1 MGHMVT
7 LVFNTLRNCQA
18 GFLFQRTCTT
28 GVLISLHPLCIPGDA
43 TLRDVNK
50 YLFVVLVCIPLMVN
64 DVGPYF
70 SASLLAL
77 IYNLKIFSSSLSAVE
92 HFIML
97 VCISVSSGFEYLH
110 KSLALGI
117 SYSMEFCSY
126 LFKLSVGFPVF

>member
-1 MGHMVT
+1 
-7 LVFNTLRNCQA
+7 
-18 GFLFQRTCTT
+18 
-28 GVLISLHPLCIPGDA
+28 
-43 TLRDVNK
+43 
-50 YLFVVLVCIPLMVN
+50 MVN

-77 IYNLKIFSSSLSAVE
+77 IYNLKFFSSSLSAIE

-110 KSLALGI
+110 KSLALGT
-117 SYSMEFCSY
+117 SYSVEFCSY